1 MDDDERDW
9 PGLRTIGLLLGGGAL
24 LLLVVLTFLGGLVS
38 PILSSVGNSLPS
50 GNFGGSTEGPAG
62 EVADPDRPAATDSDG
77 HIADA
82 AAAPPELL
90 IIRTGS
96 LELEVTDLPAAVA
109 EARRHVAA
117 AGGYVSASDE
127 SAAGEEARASVVYRI
142 PADRWDAAVA
152 AIRGVAEEVR
162 HAAVQ
167 TEAVSAQV
175 IDLGARIAN
184 LRASEAALQ
193 AIMVQATTIPSVL
206 EVQEE
211 LTAIRGEIERLVA
224 QKESLEE
231 RAAFGT
237 LTVEFRLPATPAI
250 EEVQR
255 GWDPASDVDRAAGS
269 LIGLGQALA
278 SIGIWVGIVCLPILL
293 AFLLIAAV
301 AWRVFRLFRPAG
313 SGVTGE
319 SGAGAA

>member
-1 MDDDERDW
+1 MDDDFRERLPW
-9 PGLRTIGLLLGGGAL
+9 PLIAL
-24 LLLVVLTFLGGLVS
+24 LLAGAGVLAVAVLLMLGGQVS
-38 PILSSVGNSLPS
+38 TVLSNVGSAV
-50 GNFGGSTEGPAG
+50 GGGPASGDAATG
-62 EVADPDRPAATDSDG
+62 EAPPEAPAATGSDG

-109 EARRHVAA
+109 AARRHVAA

-127 SAAGEEARASVVYRI
+127 SAAGEAARASIVYRI

-152 AIRGVAEEVR
+152 AIRGVADEVR

-167 TEAVSAQV
+167 TEAVTAQV
-175 IDLGARIAN
+175 VDLGARIAN

-193 AIMVQATTIPSVL
+193 SIMLQATTIPSVL
-206 EVQEE
+206 DVQEE
-211 LTAIRGEIERLVA
+211 LTAVRGEIERLVA

-231 RAAFGT
+231 RAAYGT
-237 LTVEFRLPATPAI
+237 LTVEFHLPATPVV

-255 GWDPASDVDRAAGS
+255 GWDPAADVDRASGS
-269 LIGLGQALA
+269 LIGLGQFLA
-278 SIGIWVGIVCLPILL
+278 SIGIWVGIVGLPIVLAGLL
-293 AFLLIAAV
+293 GAAI
-301 AWRVFRLFRPAG
+301 AWRLFRLVRPAG

-319 SGAGAA
+319 SGAGPA